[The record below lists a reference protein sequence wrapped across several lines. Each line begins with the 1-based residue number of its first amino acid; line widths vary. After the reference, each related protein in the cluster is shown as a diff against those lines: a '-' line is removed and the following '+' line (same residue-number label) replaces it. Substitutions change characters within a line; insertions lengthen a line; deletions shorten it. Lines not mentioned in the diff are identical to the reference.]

1 VESREGYVQRITY
14 RNETNGYSVIA
25 LDSGG
30 EEEIL
35 TGIFP
40 SISEGEYIRAEGEIV
55 VHPMYGEQ
63 LKVERYEFV
72 APSDGAAMERYLG
85 SGAVKGI
92 GPALAKKIVAKF
104 GDETVNVLEQEP
116 ERLSEVKGISERMAM
131 DIAEQVI
138 SKREMRSAM
147 LFLQQYG
154 ISLQLASK
162 IYKEYGGR
170 LYSIVRENPYKL
182 AEDIA
187 GVGFQ
192 TADGIARQMGIS
204 PDSEYRVRSGVL
216 YALQQFVGLGHTY
229 APMEELISG
238 TEDLLGTQI
247 SDLQH
252 LLQDLAMEKKLLIR
266 RSGDETRVYLA
277 AFYRMESDVAGMLRD
292 MNIRDESTSAAE
304 IEITV
309 RAMERESGLELDD
322 LQRRAVLESVRNGIT
337 VITGGPGTGKT
348 TVINLIIRFFIR
360 QGLDILLAAPT
371 GRAAK
376 RMSEATGYEA
386 QTIHRLLEVNGD
398 PSVSGG
404 ARFQKNEDSPLEAD
418 VIIIDEMS
426 MVDISLMH
434 SLLKA
439 LVPGMRLI
447 LVGDVDQ
454 LPSVGPGE
462 VLRDLIRSDCF
473 PVVKLS
479 RIFRQSEES
488 DIVVNAHRINEGKPV
503 EVKKSK
509 DFLFILRDNP
519 GTIVGAII
527 TLLREKLPSY
537 VHAETKALQVLT
549 PMRKGALGVENL
561 NKMLQESLNP
571 PSPSKMEKEFAFGI
585 FREGDKV
592 MQIKN
597 DYQLEWEIR
606 GAVTTE
612 KGTGVYNGD
621 TGVIRWISAFDETV
635 TVEFEEGKT
644 VIYPFGSCDELELA
658 YAVTIHK
665 SQGSEYPAVILPLLS
680 GPALLMNRNLL
691 YTGITRA
698 KNCVCIV
705 GKYETFASM
714 IQNTREQQRY
724 SGLRDMIRSLYGD
737 A

>member
-1 VESREGYVQRITY
+1 MEIREGYVQRITY

-25 LDSGG
+25 LDCDGD
-30 EEEIL
+30 EEIL

-40 SISEGEYIRAEGEIV
+40 SISEGEYIRAEGETV

-63 LKVERYEFV
+63 LKVEKYEFV
-72 APSDGAAMERYLG
+72 APSDGAAMERYLS

-92 GPALAKKIVAKF
+92 GPALAKKIVGKF
-104 GDETVNVLEQEP
+104 GDETFRVMEQEP

-131 DIAEQVI
+131 EIAEQVI
-138 SKREMRSAM
+138 EKRELRSAM

-162 IYKEYGGR
+162 IFKEYGQR
-170 LYSIVRENPYKL
+170 LYGIVRENPYRL
-182 AEDIA
+182 AEDIS

-192 TADGIARQMGIS
+192 TADAIARQMGIA

-216 YALQQFVGLGHTY
+216 YALQQSAGTGSTY
-229 APMEELISG
+229 LPLDELISA
-238 TEDLLGTQI
+238 TEDLLGTQV
-247 SDLQH
+247 SEFQH
-252 LLQDLAMEKKLLIR
+252 LLQDLAMDKKLVIR
-266 RSGDETRVYLA
+266 RNGGETHVYLA
-277 AFYRMESDVAGMLRD
+277 AFFHMEADTAAMLRD
-292 MNIRDESTSAAE
+292 MNIRDGSTSVSE
-304 IEITV
+304 IEGEL
-309 RAMERESGLELDD
+309 RRMEKESGITLDG
-322 LQRRAVLESVRNGIT
+322 LQRSAVIESVRNGIT

-348 TVINLIIRFFIR
+348 TVINLIIRYFIR

-404 ARFQKNEDSPLEAD
+404 ARFQKNEESPLEAD

-479 RIFRQSEES
+479 RIYRQSEES

-503 EVKKSK
+503 EMKQSR
-509 DFLFILRDNP
+509 DFIFIPRDNT
-519 GTIVGAII
+519 GTIVGSIV
-527 TLLREKLPSY
+527 TLLRDKLPPY
-537 VHAETKALQVLT
+537 VKAETRALQVLT

-571 PSPSKMEKEFAFGI
+571 PSSSKIEKEFAFGI

-597 DYQLEWEIR
+597 DYQIEWEIAGTSPSER
-606 GAVTTE
+606 
-612 KGTGVYNGD
+612 GTGVFNGD
-621 TGVIRWISAFDETV
+621 TGIIKWISHFDETV
-635 TVEFEEGKT
+635 TVEFDEGKT
-644 VIYPFGSCDELELA
+644 VVYPFASCDELELA

-665 SQGSEYPAVILPLLS
+665 SQGSEYPAVILPLFS

-698 KNCVCIV
+698 KSCVCIV